1 MARNIG
7 FCMSAFDLTMNI
19 SKIFPFFWQVDVPRP
34 CSCSVKQLSY
44 QKGGQHCNDIIQLSG
59 ALHFCLHSSPA
70 FELVPVL
77 IADLLET
84 SALHQ
89 ANVYQTE
96 EALNKKIPV
105 PGNLNVLINTS
116 VSSQNL
122 QAAPAIDD
130 FDICALS

>member
-19 SKIFPFFWQVDVPRP
+19 SKIFPFFWQVNVPRP
-34 CSCSVKQLSY
+34 CSCSVKQLCY
-44 QKGGQHCNDIIQLSG
+44 QDGGQHCNDIIQLSR

-96 EALNKKIPV
+96 EALNKTIPV
-105 PGNLNVLINTS
+105 PGNLNVLTKLQTHPKISKQLQPWMTLTS
-116 VSSQNL
+116 GL
-122 QAAPAIDD
+122 
-130 FDICALS
+130 